1 MLEKA
6 IYWYRRGFE
15 VQPNEYAGINL
26 ATLLVVA
33 GNNPA
38 TSHEFQKIAMTLNNL
53 IGRKGN
59 LKNLDDYWDVAT
71 FFEISV
77 LAQKYDKAVEAA
89 ECMFNLKPPNW
100 YLKSTIGNIQLIS
113 KYAKR
118 GEGQEQQPEEK
129 LYNFWLEYFSGGM
142 YEVLYIL
149 SGPEYVLKVLINK

>member
-1 MLEKA
+1 
-6 IYWYRRGFE
+6 
-15 VQPNEYAGINL
+15 
-26 ATLLVVA
+26 
-33 GNNPA
+33 
-38 TSHEFQKIAMTLNNL
+38 MTLNNL

-118 GEGQEQQPEEK
+118 GEGQAEQPEEK
-129 LYNFWLEYFSGGM
+129 LYNFWLEYFSGGNV
-142 YEVLYIL
+142 YLFIFL
-149 SGPEYVLKVLINK
+149 PKKICNN